1 MTNQR
6 TCRVGV
12 HGRNNEDFKDLDFQV
27 IRESKAEV
35 VKMMSH
41 SKPSVFEEIKKID
54 ANIEIITRLH
64 DDRIHYDHPSAAE
77 FAEKMIPVMAKLK
90 PYCRKFQIAN
100 EPNHRDKYEGWG
112 KTDDD
117 ARDFNQWFIRVCD
130 RLKDAHPWAEIGF
143 PGLAVP
149 HYGHRDRDWLQI
161 CREAVLR
168 ADWLGVHCYWQT
180 PNDGRP
186 SGIFREDFGLTFK
199 FYHQLF
205 PDKTLEIL
213 ECGNSNIQDNIPI
226 SPDDIAREYVAW
238 LQEVF
243 KYDYINSASFFLLS
257 SQDTKNWD
265 FFAWRTENGFIK
277 PVVYLVKDMHRPP
290 LVSPSINGGPAGAA
304 HLTAAPPPPAVPG
317 KFTNQHMLNAFNRT
331 DLKFGLSGWELLQ
344 RAGFTLGYFIGNRN
358 AAYTGPKIDKLPHL
372 TPKQIDVLKQEL
384 ASITGLTPG
393 VDFSGSGEAGP
404 EVLWQRPELVS
415 ATLAVPTNLHLKA
428 AASALNAE
436 NRVARVWNRYGW
448 LLLQIADTLEIEP
461 ALAVAVLA
469 AEVSEQRGFSG
480 SDGQMTIRFETHI
493 FDQKWGQ
500 AHAAQFKAHF
510 AYNAA
515 QPWQKHRWRSQAGTP
530 WSDIHQNQTSEW
542 AAFNQASELDEAAA
556 RLALRMGFTGLM
568 GFTYN
573 AIGYESVG
581 QMYDAFNSGERYQL
595 LGFFDLIAGR
605 NAFSR
610 ELTALRAADLD
621 TYAALHYGSNEAA
634 KYTSILYAVV
644 AAFHRLNPLTA

>member
-1 MTNQR
+1 MNNQR
-6 TCRVGV
+6 TCRVGI
-12 HGRNNEDFKDLDFQV
+12 HGRNNEEFKDLDFQV
-27 IRESKAEV
+27 IREAKAEV

-41 SKPSVFEEIKKID
+41 SKPWVFEQIKKID
-54 ANIEIITRLH
+54 PNIEIITRLH
-64 DDRIHYDHPSAAE
+64 DDRIHHGHPNAAE
-77 FAEKMIPVMAKLK
+77 FAEKMIPIMADLK

-112 KTDDD
+112 PSDDD
-117 ARDFNQWFIRVCD
+117 ARDFNQWFIRACD

-149 HYGHRDRDWLQI
+149 NAGHRDRAWLEI

-186 SGIFREDFGLTFK
+186 SGIFSEDFGLTFK

-205 PDKTLEIL
+205 PNKTLEIL
-213 ECGNSNIQDNIPI
+213 ECGNSNIQNKLPI

-238 LQEVF
+238 LQEIF

-257 SQDTKNWD
+257 SQDSTWD

-277 PVVYLVKDMHRPP
+277 PVVYLVREMHRPP
-290 LVSPSINGGPAGAA
+290 LVSPSTNGGSAGAA

-317 KFTNQHMLNAFNRT
+317 KVTNQHMLNAFNRT

-344 RAGFTLGYFIGNRN
+344 RAGFTLGYFTGNRN
-358 AAYTGPKIDKLPHL
+358 AAYTGPKIDNLSHL
-372 TPKQIDVLKQEL
+372 TPEQIGVLKQEL

-393 VDFSGSGEAGP
+393 VDFSGGGEAAP
-404 EVLWQRPELVS
+404 EFLWQRPELVS
-415 ATLAVPTNLHLKA
+415 ASLSVPTNLHLKA
-428 AASALNAE
+428 AASTLNAE
-436 NRVARVWNRYGW
+436 IRVSRVWNRYGW

-480 SDGQMTIRFETHI
+480 SDGRMTIRFEPHI

-515 QPWQKHRWRSQAGTP
+515 QPWQKHRWRSQTGTA
-530 WSDIHQNQTSEW
+530 WSDIDQNQTSEW
-542 AAFNQASELDEAAA
+542 AAFSQASELDESAA

-581 QMYDAFNSGERYQL
+581 QMYDAFSSSERYQL

-610 ELTALRAADLD
+610 ELTALQAADLD
-621 TYAALHYGSNEAA
+621 TFAALHYGSNETV
-634 KYTSILYAVV
+634 KYTSILHAVV